1 MSRSLFV
8 CFCLTVVLL
17 LSASSGTFGDDGAAA
32 DRLDWESVSK
42 EIIASYERISSFYHA
57 KGVSV
62 SGDRFLMWSE
72 GKETERHTDTTI
84 TVLKGMEL
92 VQVHD
97 PKAGLS
103 IVTAHND
110 RYAFKVKKES
120 DDTPWELVNQ
130 TLDPL
135 GMNDQDSNHLNMIP
149 MADGLFGGFIV
160 HDFLKDIIQSDTF
173 VLKSLRAAEDGNSVV
188 FEFEVNYSVSEF
200 RHIFGGTVELMK
212 PYWVVKHYDIH
223 CPNFFEGQPPH
234 ECTDTTDIDYYVLDD
249 VPYPKSITTTV
260 LFDGKEHKNGYLFEQ
275 PQIGG
280 VSKKPFRLSYYG
292 IAEPENIN
300 TLSVRT
306 RMVTVAV
313 GIVLL
318 LLGWGLRRRVLAA
331 GRGTE
336 KKGDVTREG

>member
-57 KGVSV
+57 KGVSI
-62 SGDRFLMWSE
+62 SGEKFNYWSDGE
-72 GKETERHTDTTI
+72 ERHTDITI
-84 TVLKGMEL
+84 SVLKGMEL
-92 VQVHD
+92 VRVHD
-97 PKAGLS
+97 PKEGLS

-110 RYAFKVKKES
+110 RYAFKIRRE
-120 DDTPWELVNQ
+120 DDDSPWELVNQ
-130 TLDPL
+130 TLDPF
-135 GMNDQDSNHLNMIP
+135 GMNNKDYSHLNLILLE
-149 MADGLFGGFIV
+149 DGLFGGFIIY
-160 HDFLKDIIQSDTF
+160 DFLKDIIQSDTF
-173 VLKSLRAAEDGNSVV
+173 VLKSLRAAEDGNGVV
-188 FEFEVNYSVSEF
+188 FEFEASYSVSDF
-200 RHIFGGTVELMK
+200 IHIFGGKVELMK
-212 PYWVVKHYDIH
+212 PYWVIKHYDVH
-223 CPNFFEGQPPH
+223 CPCFYEGESPQ
-234 ECTDTTDIDYYVLDD
+234 DYSDKTDIDYYVIDGI
-249 VPYPKSITTTV
+249 PYPKSITHTISEPEN
-260 LFDGKEHKNGYLFEQ
+260 KESKHGVLFEQ

-306 RMVTVAV
+306 RVVVVSV

-331 GRGTE
+331 GRGAET
-336 KKGDVTREG
+336 KGDITQE

>member
-1 MSRSLFV
+1 MSRCLSV
-8 CFCLTVVLL
+8 CLCLMIVPL
-17 LSASSGTFGDDGAAA
+17 LSASSGAAFGNDAAAA
-32 DRLDWESVSK
+32 DGLDWESVSK
-42 EIIASYERISSFYHA
+42 EIIASYEKISSFYHA

-62 SGDRFLMWSE
+62 SGERFNYWSDGE
-72 GKETERHTDTTI
+72 ERHIDTTI

-92 VQVHD
+92 VRVHD
-97 PKAGLS
+97 PKAGLA
-103 IVTAHND
+103 IINAHND
-110 RYAFKVKKES
+110 RYAFKIEKQ
-120 DDTPWELVNQ
+120 DDDSPWELVNQ
-130 TLDPL
+130 TRDPFGL
-135 GMNDQDSNHLNMIP
+135 NDKANNHLDMIP
-149 MADGLFGGFIV
+149 ITEELFGGFIIY
-160 HDFLKDIIQSDTF
+160 DFLKDIIQSDSF

-188 FEFEVNYSVSEF
+188 FEFEANYSVSELI
-200 RHIFGGTVELMK
+200 HIFGGTVELMK

-223 CPNFFEGQPPH
+223 CPSFHEGQPPQ
-234 ECTDTTDIDYYVLDD
+234 DYSDNTDIDYYVIDD
-249 VPYPKSITTTV
+249 IPYPKSITHTISDPENKQSRHGV
-260 LFDGKEHKNGYLFEQ
+260 LFEQ

-280 VSKKPFRLSYYG
+280 VSKKLFRLSYYG

-306 RMVTVAV
+306 RVVTVAV